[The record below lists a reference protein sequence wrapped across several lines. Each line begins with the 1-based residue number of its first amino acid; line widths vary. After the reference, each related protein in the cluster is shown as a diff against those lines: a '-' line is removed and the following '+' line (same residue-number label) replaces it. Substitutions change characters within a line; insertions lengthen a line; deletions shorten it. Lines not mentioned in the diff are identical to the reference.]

1 MSQKGF
7 LDKKG
12 QPFCPPMGTYVDVK
26 TTSSVTVGKE
36 SKFEKYFRFGRE
48 KTKHPSARTSNKNNP
63 F

>member
-7 LDKKG
+7 LDKNG

-36 SKFEKYFRFGRE
+36 SNSGKYFRFGPE
-48 KTKHPSARTSNKNNP
+48 KTKHSSARTSKKNNP